1 MNGWKIAHT
10 PIRFRRFLNI
20 VQVSNELESERS
32 VKSFVE
38 SKNEEEESIT
48 HSIKKM
54 GKKFEGGGGVK
65 GRDLFP
71 IE

>member
-1 MNGWKIAHT
+1 MENCPHT
-10 PIRFRRFLNI
+10 DSIPPFLNV

-48 HSIKKM
+48 HSIKKW
-54 GKKFEGGGGVK
+54 GKNSRVEEEWRVVTF
-65 GRDLFP
+65 FQ
-71 IE
+71 